1 MITEPDIVSI
11 TDADYLRLQGTLDG
25 AQSVGS
31 TAGFG
36 SFYFSFAVWVLRS
49 DGSVSGAILDPNS
62 SPRFLPL
69 ASSSGSP
76 FDPRGHYEGALAL
89 RCVRVTDLSP

>member
-1 MITEPDIVSI
+1 MITEPDILSI

-31 TAGFG
+31 TGAG

-49 DGSVSGAILDPNS
+49 DGSVSGAILDPNA

-69 ASSSGSP
+69 VSSSGSP
-76 FDPRGHYEGALAL
+76 FDPRGHYEGGLAL
-89 RCVRVTDLSP
+89 RCVRVTDSSP